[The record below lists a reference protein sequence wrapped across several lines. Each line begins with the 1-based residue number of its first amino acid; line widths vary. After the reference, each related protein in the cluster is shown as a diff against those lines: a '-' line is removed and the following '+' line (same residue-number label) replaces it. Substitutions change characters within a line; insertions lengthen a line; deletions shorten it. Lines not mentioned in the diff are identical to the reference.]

1 MNDDI
6 QKEPKN
12 WKWGFIYFNPNDSRS
27 FVPKRVG
34 IGWTINFA
42 RPVAYVFLVA
52 LILLAVFFRKHL

>member
-12 WKWGFIYFNPNDSRS
+12 WKWGFIYYNQNDSRS

-42 RPVAYVFLVA
+42 RPVAYILLVA
-52 LILLAVFFRKHL
+52 LILLVVFFRKHF